1 MLHTDDEN
9 DIWLDAFS
17 AVLAEP
23 SADERSFFEDRRQQG
38 LGVGLDETGNL
49 MHATSGPSTPPSLS
63 SDR

>member
-1 MLHTDDEN
+1 MDQLESEN

-23 SADERSFFEDRRQQG
+23 SADERSFFEARRQQG

-49 MHATSGPSTPPSLS
+49 IHATSGPSTRLSLS
-63 SDR
+63 SDP